1 MILVVANLTDETA
14 QDLVQLFPKG
24 AASLFTAQSLS
35 HSGLATYTNQFADSF
50 ITINE
55 IKIPFSS
62 ITGVITLIPVF
73 FDWELIQIQ
82 KEDRGYIASEM
93 NAFMTYFLT
102 RLCCP
107 KLNSPSASY
116 LSGHNWRREHW
127 IKIASH
133 LQIPVQPFTYDS
145 KKNKVSY
152 LSDVNII
159 TITVIGNQHFGTSN
173 EILIQYAF
181 QLAKYTKL
189 ELLQVTFIENDK
201 GDTSFFSASQFP
213 DLESNLMQR
222 AIVNYFK
229 SHS

>member
-1 MILVVANLTDETA
+1 MILVVANLTDEGA
-14 QDLVQLFPKG
+14 QDLIQLFPKG

-35 HSGLATYTNQFADSF
+35 HPGLATYTNQFANSF

-55 IKIPFSS
+55 IKISFSS
-62 ITGVITLIPVF
+62 ITGVITLIPVI

-93 NAFMTYFLT
+93 NAFMTYLLT
-102 RLCCP
+102 KLSCP
-107 KLNSPSASY
+107 KLNSPSASC

-133 LQIPVQPFTYDS
+133 LQIPVQPFTFDS
-145 KKNKVSY
+145 KKKEVSY
-152 LSDVNII
+152 LNDVNII
-159 TITVIGNQHFGTSN
+159 TITIIGNQHFGTSN

-181 QLAKYTKL
+181 RLAKFTQL

-201 GDTSFFSASQFP
+201 GDKSFFSASQFP
-213 DLESNLMQR
+213 DLQNNLIQK